1 MKLSI
6 IVPVYNVEKYLAKCL
21 DSLLRQ
27 NIQPA
32 DYEIIVVIDG
42 ATDNSE
48 KVAQSYADKY
58 PQIILVK
65 QQNLGLS
72 AARNTGISKAK
83 GTYFMFVDSDD
94 YLEPNVLGF
103 LLNKMEVESLDIL
116 RFNYQ
121 NVNEA
126 YQTIHPYK
134 NPKQF
139 VDYKDEV
146 KDGITFLT
154 ENLGFACYAWQFI
167 INKEILIQN
176 QILFKEGIYFED
188 TEWTPRLL
196 AHAQRVN
203 SVKMVVYNYLLR
215 SGSITNSIN
224 EEKQQKVLN
233 DKLLLIDSLLEQ
245 QKKQFDTRWFKGM
258 ISATVMSFVSYVALN
273 FYNQRKFYLQALK
286 LKKIFPLNSFH
297 ATRRNRIRI
306 LLINISP
313 AFYCWFIH
321 IKNKK

>member
-21 DSLLRQ
+21 DSLLNQ
-27 NIQPA
+27 DIQPEN
-32 DYEIIVVIDG
+32 YEIIIVIDG

-48 KVAQSYADKY
+48 TIAQSYAGKY
-58 PQIILVK
+58 PQIVLLR
-65 QQNLGLS
+65 QQNQGLS
-72 AARNTGISKAK
+72 AARNTGIKKAN
-83 GTYFMFVDSDD
+83 GIYIMFVDSDD
-94 YLEPNVLGF
+94 YLEPNVLAI
-103 LLNKMEVESLDIL
+103 LLNKMESESLDIL

-167 INKEILIQN
+167 IKKEVLFQIQ
-176 QILFKEGIYFED
+176 IFFKEGIYFED

-196 AHAQRVN
+196 VHARRIT
-203 SVKMVVYNYLLR
+203 SVELIVYNYLLR
-215 SGSITNSIN
+215 SGSITNSLSQD
-224 EEKQQKVLN
+224 KQQKVLN

-245 QKKQFDTRWFKGM
+245 QKNQSDNRWFKGM

-273 FYNQRKFYLQALK
+273 FYNQRKYYLQALK
-286 LKKIFPLNSFH
+286 SKKIFPLNSFH